1 MPQLWIEHELQ
12 TLVALVRLLDQQLSE
27 LSDRSTDAEDADA
40 FGYFDTMEHLVGLAM
55 VIFQTYIATVC
66 GAISAEKRLALRN
79 GPLHWG
85 GMYKAEIFNH
95 AANYWK
101 HNNEW
106 GAERSD
112 RRRQV
117 IEDAFESVGFPVGT
131 DYPLSGVLTELS
143 APKFASLE
151 PLIETLHQWKSAVLP
166 NS

>member
-12 TLVALVRLLDQQLSE
+12 TLVSLVLLLDQQLSA
-27 LSDRSTDAEDADA
+27 LSDKSTDFEDADA

-55 VIFQTYIATVC
+55 VIFQTYVATVC
-66 GAISAEKRLALRN
+66 GTISVEKHLALKK
-79 GPLHWG
+79 GPFHSG
-85 GMYKAEIFNH
+85 GMYKAEIVNH

-106 GAERSD
+106 GTERSD
-112 RRRQV
+112 RRRRA

-151 PLIETLHQWKSAVLP
+151 PLIEILHQWKSAVLI
-166 NS
+166 SS